1 MDCKPHNF
9 SGTEGAVGLLR
20 WLEKIESVFSMC
32 SCPDGDRVK
41 YASATLEGQALTWW
55 NSTTQTMGIREA
67 HAMPWA
73 EFVQLLK
80 NEYCPRDE
88 IQKLEHEVWNHK
100 MVGSEIEAYTAR
112 HNELAVLCPD
122 LHAPE
127 YQRHEHYVAGL
138 VPEIAGLVV
147 AGILTV
153 YSEVVRSAHRL
164 TNMKVTEG
172 VLPPRGATVKAPD
185 SNKRKWEAVG
195 KGSSSAQPQQV
206 RKSDTGGSSS
216 ERQPGVYAGKL
227 PKCDRCNYHH
237 TGPCDEKDCCRRC
250 HKIGHQAKDCR
261 SNPLGNRNPSVTP
274 APAPQ
279 VAASQGNQGK
289 QGCY

>member
-1 MDCKPHNF
+1 MLSILFVFWQNMSGRAGGRTGGRRGGGGGRNGGGRGGGNIPMTQAELENMLQRQLNVALAAFLAAQQTLGNTNQVQSGCTYKKFMDCKPHNF
-9 SGTEGAVGLLR
+9 NGTEGAVGLLR
-20 WLEKIESVFSMC
+20 WLEKVESVFSMC
-32 SCPDGDRVK
+32 SCPAGDRVK

-55 NSTTQTMGIREA
+55 NSTTQTLGIGEA

-100 MVGSEIEAYTAR
+100 MVGSAIEAYTAR

-127 YQRHEHYVAGL
+127 YRRIEHYVAGL

-147 AGILTV
+147 AGNLTV

-164 TNMKVTEG
+164 TNMKVAEG
-172 VLPPRGATVKAPD
+172 V
-185 SNKRKWEAVG
+185 
-195 KGSSSAQPQQV
+195 
-206 RKSDTGGSSS
+206 
-216 ERQPGVYAGKL
+216 
-227 PKCDRCNYHH
+227 
-237 TGPCDEKDCCRRC
+237 
-250 HKIGHQAKDCR
+250 
-261 SNPLGNRNPSVTP
+261 
-274 APAPQ
+274 
-279 VAASQGNQGK
+279 
-289 QGCY
+289 